1 MRTSDAS
8 GNIRLGY
15 RLAAYTAVLFAVV
28 GFMVLSAAPAAAQ
41 TNEVG
46 KLLARVLQQAINW
59 GRWAVV
65 ILVIWQ
71 VIKKWKADSDTGFP
85 FKDVGKIL
93 LAGVII
99 LYLMSWQGLTT
110 LTQIGSGAEDD
121 LAGIETVSTVS
132 DAKDVFTKHH
142 TVATTKKK

>member
-41 TNEVG
+41 ETAVA
-46 KLLARVLQQAINW
+46 KLLSSAVEQAINW
-59 GRWAVV
+59 GRWAV
-65 ILVIWQ
+65 IIIVIWRI
-71 VIKKWKADSDTGFP
+71 VKLWKDTKDEFP
-85 FKDVGKIL
+85 FMAAGKII

-99 LYLMSWQGLTT
+99 LYFMSWQGLRSLTT
-110 LTQIGSGAEDD
+110 VGVQAGADLTAVAKTENVPSG
-121 LAGIETVSTVS
+121 
-132 DAKDVFTKHH
+132 VFTTHK
-142 TVATTKKK
+142 TTATTTK